1 MYSLHCNPYSYLFF
15 KWLKVSNIH
24 ANLFNTDAMEKT
36 STIKFVRTFVFAALA
51 LICAVSCVKID
62 DESSAVA
69 PEQPARPTVLLPT
82 RSYEEALSLARK
94 SIALVDRGQTRSATA
109 RSIRSERG
117 QCITIPSTR
126 SSESQADTL
135 MYIFNFEGNDGF
147 SIIAANRAVDPILAV
162 AEKGNYTYGEAT
174 GVENFDF
181 YMDAMVQSLADRKIL
196 PIDTVRTT
204 PMFKQ
209 VEVNESYS
217 RDPFISVR
225 WGQESPY
232 GNYCSNGKSGC
243 AATAIAQIMT
253 FYRFP
258 SSITTTYTDA
268 PHAGETIALD
278 WDSMINYSYGYQISA
293 LMREIGQ
300 RVGMNYSNPNSSG
313 ASPDKV
319 ASCIRSFGYTCSEF
333 ANYNISTIHDNL
345 DNWQPAYVIG
355 YSILGGHAWIA
366 DGYIY
371 SRIGT
376 EYYEKRL
383 VNNDE
388 PGLIPHYEY
397 VLTNSTVQT
406 TNLVHY
412 NWGWDGSCDGYF
424 APGNGVAS
432 GNGNIFNGLQMITS
446 IKYEIGY

>member
-1 MYSLHCNPYSYLFF
+1 
-15 KWLKVSNIH
+15 
-24 ANLFNTDAMEKT
+24 MEKT

-94 SIALVDRGQTRSATA
+94 SITLVDRGQTRSATA

-217 RDPFISVR
+217 RDPFIPVR

-232 GNYCSNGKSGC
+232 GDYCSNGISGC
-243 AATAIAQIMT
+243 VATAIAQIMAY
-253 FYRFP
+253 YRFP
-258 SSITTTYTDA
+258 PSITTTYTDA
-268 PHAGETIALD
+268 PHAGETIALN
-278 WDSMINYSYGYQISA
+278 WTSMINYSYGYQISA

-300 RVGMNYSNPNSSG
+300 RVG
-313 ASPDKV
+313 
-319 ASCIRSFGYTCSEF
+319 
-333 ANYNISTIHDNL
+333 
-345 DNWQPAYVIG
+345 
-355 YSILGGHAWIA
+355 IL
-366 DGYIY
+366 
-371 SRIGT
+371 
-376 EYYEKRL
+376 
-383 VNNDE
+383 
-388 PGLIPHYEY
+388 
-397 VLTNSTVQT
+397 
-406 TNLVHY
+406 
-412 NWGWDGSCDGYF
+412 
-424 APGNGVAS
+424 
-432 GNGNIFNGLQMITS
+432 
-446 IKYEIGY
+446 

>member
-1 MYSLHCNPYSYLFF
+1 
-15 KWLKVSNIH
+15 
-24 ANLFNTDAMEKT
+24 MEKT

-147 SIIAANRAVDPILAV
+147 SIIAGNRAVDPILAV

-181 YMDAMVQSLADRKIL
+181 YMDAMVQSLAAIK
-196 PIDTVRTT
+196 PPVFDTIRTM
-204 PMFKQ
+204 PKFKTL
-209 VEVNESYS
+209 EVNESRS
-217 RDPFISVR
+217 CDPLIPVK

-232 GNYCSNGKSGC
+232 GDYCSNGISGC
-243 AATAIAQIMT
+243 VATAIAQIMAY
-253 FYRFP
+253 YRFP
-258 SSITTTYTDA
+258 PSITTTYTDA

-278 WDSMINYSYGYQISA
+278 WTSMINYSYGYQISA

-300 RVGMNYSNPNSSG
+300 RVGMRYLADSAADPNNVPNCLISMGYSCSSG
-313 ASPDKV
+313 LVNFEISSIRDALDQRRPV
-319 ASCIRSFGYTCSEF
+319 CIDGRNA
-333 ANYNISTIHDNL
+333 ANVRN
-345 DNWQPAYVIG
+345 
-355 YSILGGHAWIA
+355 GHTWVA

-376 EYYEKRL
+376 EYYEEKL
-383 VNNDE
+383 IKD
-388 PGLIPHYEY
+388 GLRPAHYEY

-412 NWGWDGSCDGYF
+412 NWGWDGLY
-424 APGNGVAS
+424 
-432 GNGNIFNGLQMITS
+432 NGNYTPINGIYANGTTFNGLKMIAT
-446 IKYEIGY
+446 IRLAYIL